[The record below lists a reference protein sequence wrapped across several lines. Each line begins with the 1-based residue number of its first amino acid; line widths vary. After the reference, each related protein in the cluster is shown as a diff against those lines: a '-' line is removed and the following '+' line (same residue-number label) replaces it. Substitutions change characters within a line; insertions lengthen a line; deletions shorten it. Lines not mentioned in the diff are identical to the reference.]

1 MSDTT
6 TTEGLRKDA
15 ELQTL
20 RTEVERLRV
29 QLAGCATAA
38 QGWIDDPAKPGDYG
52 WSPAYQDVLS
62 LRLRVRAMER
72 VVRCGQQAVS
82 WWRANA
88 SNTDGMF
95 SLAEALADYERVVK
109 EKP

>member
-6 TTEGLRKDA
+6 TTEGLRKEQ
-15 ELQTL
+15 ELETL
-20 RTEVERLRV
+20 RAEVERLRV

-72 VVRCGQQAVS
+72 VVEEYGRYIHDSATEDSREVD
-82 WWRANA
+82 AA
-88 SNTDGMF
+88 Y
-95 SLAEALADYERVVK
+95 ADYERVVK